1 MSFNQNNS
9 LPEKYDIIFLGLA
22 QNCEQHIDKF
32 FNIIEILSHKLKL
45 HVMIGEN
52 NSNDFTFDK
61 IKKFQNKTKVDF
73 KFVDTT
79 FIEQYPDRIKRL
91 ASARQKLK
99 ENILELKIESD
110 YVCVV
115 DLDDVLNNNFNDKL
129 IHSLIEILKIN
140 RLKYFAVSVSSKPY
154 YYDILN
160 FESSEFP
167 NLNIK
172 QLQNNR
178 TLNSY
183 TNRKKY
189 IYDVQKKISKKKS
202 FECISAFNGL
212 CLYIYE
218 DFIKSSYLEDSID
231 VTPEHLYLNRNIN
244 KVSNKSILVTDFHLQ
259 MPNEHKPIGN
269 ILSFIFEK
277 IFKFASIFLLKVFK
291 NE

>member
-32 FNIIEILSHKLKL
+32 FNIIEILSNKLKL
-45 HVMIGEN
+45 YVMIGEN

-79 FIEQYPDRIKRL
+79 FIEQYSDRIKRL

-99 ENILELKIESD
+99 QNIFDLKIESD

-129 IHSLIEILKIN
+129 IYSLVEILKIN
-140 RLKYFAVSVSSKPY
+140 KLKYFAVSLSSKPY

-189 IYDVQKKISKKKS
+189 IYDVQKKISQKKILNAYQLLMDYV
-202 FECISAFNGL
+202 F
-212 CLYIYE
+212 IYT
-218 DFIKSSYLEDSID
+218 K
-231 VTPEHLYLNRNIN
+231 
-244 KVSNKSILVTDFHLQ
+244 IL
-259 MPNEHKPIGN
+259 
-269 ILSFIFEK
+269 
-277 IFKFASIFLLKVFK
+277 
-291 NE
+291 